1 MQPRLWG
8 FGVGDCSNLGL
19 QSFNVNIKMHIPGFG
34 AGELNWSPEIK
45 NPIIFKTKL
54 ELLAQT
60 QADDYTLPP
69 SLPLRV
75 SPQPGVSSHFV
86 QLLTSCLGISCWEQ
100 GWIYLWEPPNTLQQ
114 FGIKLR
120 LEEQCVITSKALH
133 GLHRAGCHV
142 PPKVPG
148 LWLSGVVPSS
158 LTHICSWYLW
168 HQVPLKHFV
177 FSNCWTNMNK

>member
-54 ELLAQT
+54 ELLGPSPSRWLHST
-60 QADDYTLPP
+60 PLP
-69 SLPLRV
+69 
-75 SPQPGVSSHFV
+75 SPQSVTSAWCFVS
-86 QLLTSCLGISCWEQ
+86 LRAALTSCLGISCWEQ